1 LVIALA
7 PDLKLIVV
15 MNNGDG
21 KMRGAAT
28 PTGELRMSVV
38 VKRIGVKQIWSDSAR
53 RSDVGPR
60 SAVDLTKT
68 VAVKLPVSP
77 RGWLVSGP
85 WKISGARRKSCTHV
99 IVGRID
105 LRCCLVPRLIW
116 RT

>member
-7 PDLKLIVV
+7 PDLKLIAA
-15 MNNGDG
+15 MSNDDG

-28 PTGELRMSVV
+28 PTGDLMMSVA
-38 VKRIGVKQIWSDSAR
+38 VKIDVRQIKSDFVK
-53 RSDVGPR
+53 RSDVRLR
-60 SAVDLTKT
+60 SVVDLTKT
-68 VAVKLPVSP
+68 VAEKLPVSP

-85 WKISGARRKSCTHV
+85 WKTSGARRKSCVHV
-99 IVGRID
+99 IARRTG